1 MLKKGLVSLGIVFS
15 IFFLIRDYNFFEIE
29 EKIITFS
36 NYRECNTELVIDK
49 INLKECL
56 YNIEDENNSLEVGLE
71 ILYEDPLVIAGH
83 SGTGKLALFNRLNEL
98 LIGDV
103 IKVNNDIYKVVEIDE
118 KSKTAKLR
126 VKEDLVL
133 VTCIVNTDKQLVL
146 YAKLT

>member
-1 MLKKGLVSLGIVFS
+1 MLKKGLVSLGILFS
-15 IFFLIRDYNFFEIE
+15 IFFFIKDYKFFKIE

-56 YNIEDENNSLEVGLE
+56 YNIEDENNSLKVGLE
-71 ILYEDPLVIAGH
+71 ILYEEPLVIAGH

>member
-1 MLKKGLVSLGIVFS
+1 MLKKGLVSLGILFS
-15 IFFLIRDYNFFEIE
+15 IFFLIKDYIFFKIE

-56 YNIEDENNSLEVGLE
+56 YNIADENNSLEVGLE
-71 ILYEDPLVIAGH
+71 ILYEEPLVIAGH

-126 VKEDLVL
+126 VKGDLVL

>member
-1 MLKKGLVSLGIVFS
+1 MLKKGLVSLGILFS
-15 IFFLIRDYNFFEIE
+15 IFFLIRDYKFFKIE

-56 YNIEDENNSLEVGLE
+56 YNIADENNSLEVGLE
-71 ILYEDPLVIAGH
+71 ILYEEPLVIAGH
-83 SGTGKLALFNRLNEL
+83 SGTGNLALFNRLNEL

>member
-15 IFFLIRDYNFFEIE
+15 IFFLIKDYKFFKIE

-56 YNIEDENNSLEVGLE
+56 YNIEDENNSLKVGLE
-71 ILYEDPLVIAGH
+71 VLYEEPLVIAGH

-118 KSKTAKLR
+118 KSKTTKLR

>member
-1 MLKKGLVSLGIVFS
+1 MLLLLNS
-15 IFFLIRDYNFFEIE
+15 IFFFIKDYKFFKIE

-56 YNIEDENNSLEVGLE
+56 YNIADENNSLEVGLE
-71 ILYEDPLVIAGH
+71 ILYEEPLVIAGH
-83 SGTGKLALFNRLNEL
+83 SGTGNLALFNRLNEL

>member
-1 MLKKGLVSLGIVFS
+1 MLKKGLVSLGILFS
-15 IFFLIRDYNFFEIE
+15 IFFLIRDYKFFKIE

-56 YNIEDENNSLEVGLE
+56 YNIADENNSLEVGLE
-71 ILYEDPLVIAGH
+71 ILYEEPLVIAGH

>member
-15 IFFLIRDYNFFEIE
+15 IFFLIKDYQFFKIE

-56 YNIEDENNSLEVGLE
+56 YNIADENNSLEVGLE
-71 ILYEDPLVIAGH
+71 VLYEEPLVIAGH

-103 IKVNNDIYKVVEIDE
+103 IKVNNDIYKIVEIDE

-146 YAKLT
+146 YTKLT

>member
-1 MLKKGLVSLGIVFS
+1 M
-15 IFFLIRDYNFFEIE
+15 
-29 EKIITFS
+29 
-36 NYRECNTELVIDK
+36 
-49 INLKECL
+49 KECL
-56 YNIEDENNSLEVGLE
+56 YNIEDENNSLKVGLE
-71 ILYEDPLVIAGH
+71 ILYEEPLVIAGH